1 MKNLFSKSFKRRR
14 LTIAISSLIV
24 FIAVT
29 GTMFYHGTKKTVA
42 ISIDG
47 QEKIVKTHANTIND
61 ILKDLEIKVSAED
74 YLYPSGSTEVKDQ
87 LQVVWKPAKQ
97 ITLIQNGKE
106 KKIWT
111 TAETVGELLKESKL
125 EVKKEDHITPS
136 LDTELQGNMK
146 VAFEKSFLLHMVDGT
161 KKVNQVWSTSTTV
174 ADFLKHQGIVLNEL
188 DRVVPG
194 LQDYVQENGTVKI
207 VRVEKVTDVVEEPI
221 NFAVISKKDSS
232 LSKGKEKVVTEGKKG
247 IKSKQFE
254 VIKENGKEVKRTLL
268 SEKILK
274 EKQDQVVAVGTKVL
288 VAQVS
293 RGTSEN
299 SSGRELY
306 VNSTAYTANCS
317 GCSGVTATGYNLK
330 NNPSAKVIAV
340 DPSVI
345 PLGTK
350 VYVEGYGYAVA
361 ADTGSAIR
369 GNKIDV
375 FFSSKSQAYKWGVRK
390 VKIRIL
396 N

>member
-1 MKNLFSKSFKRRR
+1 M
-14 LTIAISSLIV
+14 
-24 FIAVT
+24 AVT
-29 GTMFYHGTKKTVA
+29 GMMFYHGTKKTVA
-42 ISIDG
+42 LSIDG

-61 ILKDLEIKVSAED
+61 ILKDLEIKVSSED

-111 TAETVGELLKESKL
+111 TADTVGELLKENKL
-125 EVKKEDHITPS
+125 EVKKEDQITPS

-146 VAFEKSFLLHMVDGT
+146 VAFEKSFLLHVVDGT

-188 DRVVPG
+188 DRVEPG
-194 LQDYVQENGTVKI
+194 LKDYVQENGTVKI

-232 LSKGKEKVVTEGKKG
+232 LSKGKEEVITEGKKG
-247 IKSKQFE
+247 VKSKQFE

-293 RGTSEN
+293 RGRDE
-299 SSGRELY
+299 SSSSGGRELY
-306 VNSTAYTANCS
+306 VSSTAYTANCS
-317 GCSGVTATGYNLK
+317 GCSGITATGYNLK
-330 NNPSAKVIAV
+330 RNPSAKVIAV

-350 VYVEGYGYAVA
+350 VYVEGYGYAIA

-375 FFSSKSQAYKWGVRK
+375 FFSSMSQAYKWGVRK